1 MFRTVKFGEQ
11 GQLASFTGTSLT
23 PREVEILRTIKCAVK
38 PCFIAR
44 LTVRLNFHA
53 VVMIYLLR
61 KLSGRAAMRHWM
73 AFANIRMHSS
83 SPVSRLARRIRRHLR

>member
-1 MFRTVKFGEQ
+1 MSKSKMFRTVKFGEQ

-44 LTVRLNFHA
+44 LTVRLNFPCGGHD
-53 VVMIYLLR
+53 I
-61 KLSGRAAMRHWM
+61 ST
-73 AFANIRMHSS
+73 
-83 SPVSRLARRIRRHLR
+83 P